1 VIIGTRKPKLMPNS
15 IRLLCALLSAILLTS
30 TPAQSR
36 ENVGRILVIGDSL
49 TVGGFGE
56 TLQEL
61 LVTRYGTENV
71 FVYGSCG
78 SAPQHWLTVEPPHVT
93 KCGFRQRTPQRT
105 LVLDYK
111 NGQRP
116 PPVQTPKIDR
126 LLWQHKPQVVIV
138 QLGTNWFDDLL
149 GRNSDE
155 EIKKMAQALDRFANS
170 LRGKQI
176 IWVTPPDST
185 KFSKAVQDVVR
196 KLIWR
201 AAKTWH
207 FDLIDSSQLTH
218 YVNGRSGSDGV
229 HYNSEAGADWARR
242 VMKQLQ
248 SKIHNDSGPRVFFS
262 DENG

>member
-1 VIIGTRKPKLMPNS
+1 MPNP
-15 IRLLCALLSAILLTS
+15 IRFLCALLSALFLSCTS
-30 TPAQSR
+30 VPAH
-36 ENVGRILVIGDSL
+36 ENVGRILYIGDSL

-61 LVTRYGTENV
+61 LVTRYGSQNV

-93 KCGFRQRTPQRT
+93 KCGYRERTPQRT
-105 LVLDYK
+105 IVLEYK

-126 LLWQHKPQVVIV
+126 LLWMHKPQVVIV

-155 EIKKMAQALDRFANS
+155 EIKKMAQALDRLAAS
-170 LRGKQI
+170 LRGKQV
-176 IWVTPPDST
+176 IWILPPDTT
-185 KFSKAVQDVVR
+185 KFSHAVQNVVR
-196 KLIWR
+196 QLIAR
-201 AAKTWH
+201 AAKTWR
-207 FDLIDSSQLTH
+207 FDYIDSVKLTH
-218 YVNGRSGSDGV
+218 YVNGRTGSDGV
-229 HYNSEAGADWARR
+229 HYNSEAGADWARG

-248 SKIHNDSGPRVFFS
+248 QKIRTNSGPRVYFS